1 MTAART
7 FSISIEWENARFAEL
22 ERTRR
27 MLRRLRQELIELP
40 PPPEPPQVVVLY
52 DRFTI
57 DGALVERVVE
67 EEFRPAATPASLRIV
82 ASDHLRYYQ
91 QKNLGAAMT
100 TGEIVMFLDCDVV
113 PEPGWL
119 RAMLAAFDDPAVGVV
134 GGETYVELG
143 GFFSRAFALFWLF
156 SLRPE
161 GSGVSRSTFF
171 HANNV
176 AFRRE
181 IFAAHGFPDMP
192 IYRGQCTLLGDQIA
206 AAQVG
211 LFRSRDARAAHP
223 YPATPGY
230 FIARALH
237 AGRDWVMVESARAR
251 DGQVPLRAVL
261 TDYRQRLRDARQRIG
276 RNRAAV
282 KVGLLAAAAA
292 TGVAFVYL
300 SLQAAGGMLTLA
312 RPNLLPR
319 LMPI

>member
-1 MTAART
+1 MTGRT

-27 MLRRLRQELIELP
+27 MLRRVRQELIDLP

-67 EEFRPAATPASLRIV
+67 EEFRPTETPARLRIV

-119 RAMLAAFDDPAVGVV
+119 PAMLAAFDDPAVGVV
-134 GGETYVELG
+134 GGETYVELA

-161 GSGVSRSTFF
+161 EPGLSRASFF

-181 IFAAHGFPDMP
+181 IFAAHGFPDLP
-192 IYRGQCTLLGDQIA
+192 IYRGQCTLLGDEIA

-211 LFRSRDARAAHP
+211 LFRSRDALAAHP
-223 YPATPGY
+223 YPTTPGY
-230 FIARALH
+230 FVARALH
-237 AGRDWVMVESARAR
+237 GGRDWVMVESARAQGAHVR
-251 DGQVPLRAVL
+251 LRAVL
-261 TDYRQRLRDARQRIG
+261 TDYRQRLRDARQRIR
-276 RNRAAV
+276 RNHATV
-282 KVGLLAAAAA
+282 KVGRLGAAAAM
-292 TGVAFVYL
+292 GVAFIYL
-300 SLQAAGGMLTLA
+300 SLQAAGGAVTLA

>member
-1 MTAART
+1 MSAART
-7 FSISIEWENARFAEL
+7 FSISIEWENARFAEI

-27 MLRRLRQELIELP
+27 MLRRLRRELIALP

-67 EEFRPAATPASLRIV
+67 EEFRPAETPASLRIV
-82 ASDHLRYYQ
+82 ASDHLRYDQ

-113 PEPGWL
+113 PETGWL
-119 RAMLAAFDDPAVGVV
+119 HAMLAVFDDPAVGVV
-134 GGETYVELG
+134 GGETYVELD

-161 GSGVSRSTFF
+161 GSGVSRATFF
-171 HANNV
+171 HAN
-176 AFRRE
+176 
-181 IFAAHGFPDMP
+181 GFPDLP
-192 IYRGQCTLLGDQIA
+192 IYRGQCTLLGDRIA

-237 AGRDWVMVESARAR
+237 AGRDWVIVESARAQ
-251 DGQVPLRAVL
+251 DGRVGLRAVM

-276 RNRAAV
+276 RGRAAV
-282 KVGLLAAAAA
+282 KVGRLGAWAAM
-292 TGVAFVYL
+292 GVAFVYL
-300 SLQAAGGMLTLA
+300 SLQAAGGLLTLA
-312 RPNLLPR
+312 RPNMLPR